1 MNGCERYE
9 MLVSAWVDG
18 ELGSPDGLELTD
30 HLVRCSACREFYREV
45 RALDGLVAG
54 LAPGS
59 EAVPPGAWERIRVAA
74 GRQGKVLRFAPPTW
88 ALRLAAVL
96 VIGVGVGFLLW
107 GRGTSRVDVAS
118 AVASPGEI
126 QLELGED
133 GNRMSEARFI
143 ELTAEV
149 LRADQRFRRAM
160 YEVMEQVIDDTRGV
174 ETSLRETERAVENGT
189 ETEDRGR
196 DARDLV

>member
-1 MNGCERYE
+1 MNSCERYE

-18 ELGSPDGLELTD
+18 ELDAPEGLELTD
-30 HLVRCSACREFYREV
+30 HLVRCSACRGFYREV
-45 RALDGLVAG
+45 RSLGGLVAG

-59 EAVPPGAWERIRVAA
+59 DMTAQVWDRIRAA
-74 GRQGKVLRFAPPTW
+74 AEREGKLLRFAPPAW

-96 VIGVGVGFLLW
+96 VIGLGVGFLLW
-107 GRGTSRVDVAS
+107 GRGPSSVGASS
-118 AVASPGEI
+118 AVDTRGEI

-149 LRADQRFRRAM
+149 LRADRRFHRAM
-160 YEVMEQVIDDTRGV
+160 YEVMEQVIDDTRGG
-174 ETSLRETERAVENGT
+174 ETSLRETERAVENGP
-189 ETEDRGR
+189 ETENRAR
-196 DARDLV
+196 VARDLV